1 MRDNAVWVIAKNVFS
16 CRGKNGGAMKASR
29 EVGSEKRPDRKR
41 ATEIGA
47 VGQSS
52 RVSGAGE

>member
-1 MRDNAVWVIAKNVFS
+1 
-16 CRGKNGGAMKASR
+16 MKASR

-41 ATEIGA
+41 AKDFGA

-52 RVSGAGE
+52 RVSGARE